1 MDHAFQAPERLSDR
15 LATLL
20 QQRMDSGELAPEAR
34 LPTEQQLADLHGVS
48 RTVVREAVSRLKSMG
63 LLTSRQG
70 AGVFV
75 APRHQARALAFDP
88 AVLTSMES
96 VLQVVE
102 VRRGLEADVA
112 ALAAQRI
119 NPAKALVIQEAL
131 AALEACPPQG
141 AKGVE
146 ADLAFHRSIAR
157 ATDNPHYERLLGFL
171 EQYQRDAMQVT
182 RTNEALDPG
191 YMVQVKREHRRIAEA
206 VIRGDA
212 AGARRAAMRHMV
224 NAVARIENAAPPVRR
239 TLDALFNKSQRGAA
253 APSSNG
259 AFLSSNPSTTV
270 NE

>member
-1 MDHAFQAPERLSDR
+1 MDNALQAPERLSDR
-15 LATLL
+15 LAAML
-20 QQRMDSGELAPEAR
+20 QQRIESGELAPEAR
-34 LPTEQQLADLHGVS
+34 LPTEQRLADLHGVS

-75 APRHQARALAFDP
+75 APRRQARALAFDP
-88 AVLTSMES
+88 TVLTSMDS

-119 NPAKALVIQEAL
+119 NPAKAQAIQEAL
-131 AALEACPPQG
+131 ATLEACPPHG
-141 AKGVE
+141 AEGVE

-182 RTNEALDPG
+182 RTNEAMDRG
-191 YMVQVKREHRRIAEA
+191 YMVQVQREHRQIAEA
-206 VIRGDA
+206 VMRGDA
-212 AGARRAAMRHMV
+212 AAARRAAMRHMV
-224 NAVARIENAAPPVRR
+224 NAASRIEQAPPPVRR
-239 TLDALFNKSQRGAA
+239 TLDALLAKPRQ
-253 APSSNG
+253 APT
-259 AFLSSNPSTTV
+259 AFSTV
-270 NE
+270 SPA